1 MILFTMPIHVT
12 VPPLPPPNYLCHI
25 SAILWTVM
33 SVRMRVLLLEF
44 AIILIRFWFLNIFVV
59 VAMLNYDGR
68 KKLVPVIFR
77 NLVPRNNFA
86 PDAFSTE
93 TSCANVAHVH
103 MHQINIIVNITS
115 ARSQWLPETSVF
127 LKQST
132 GTCASAGT
140 ATSTF
145 GIWNVFTRYGITCLS

>member
-1 MILFTMPIHVT
+1 
-12 VPPLPPPNYLCHI
+12 
-25 SAILWTVM
+25 
-33 SVRMRVLLLEF
+33 MRVLF
-44 AIILIRFWFLNIFVV
+44 AIILIRLIFKYFCCGGL
-59 VAMLNYDGR
+59 LNYDG
-68 KKLVPVIFR
+68 KEKLVPVIFR

-93 TSCANVAHVH
+93 TSCANVANVH
-103 MHQINIIVNITS
+103 MHQINIIVSITS

-140 ATSTF
+140 ATSTL
-145 GIWNVFTRYGITCLS
+145 GI